1 MKMRQSRR
9 KVPGQGNPGFRLA
22 VRKAKRTERMRSL
35 SKAQGTGYTKG
46 TAWPKTFG
54 RMADR
59 PVPAD
64 TPSAH
69 RPTV

>member
-1 MKMRQSRR
+1 MRCSRR

-35 SKAQGTGYTKG
+35 NKAGTGYTKG

-54 RMADR
+54 RIADR
-59 PVPAD
+59 RVPAD
-64 TPSAH
+64 IVSASV
-69 RPTV
+69 P

>member
-1 MKMRQSRR
+1 MRQSRR

-35 SKAQGTGYTKG
+35 SKARGTGYTKG

-54 RMADR
+54 RIADR
-59 PVPAD
+59 PVPAG
-64 TPSAH
+64 TPSANSH
-69 RPTV
+69 

>member
-1 MKMRQSRR
+1 MRCSRR

-22 VRKAKRTERMRSL
+22 IRKAKRTERMRSL

-54 RMADR
+54 RIADR
-59 PVPAD
+59 RVPAD
-64 TPSAH
+64 IVSASV
-69 RPTV
+69 P